1 MNNNIILDPFPQT
14 WVLLKEVVKTCV
26 KIVKDRLEKI
36 WKR

>member
-1 MNNNIILDPFPQT
+1 MKNIILTDPCTPV
-14 WVLLKEVVKTCV
+14 WVLVKEVVKTYV

>member
-1 MNNNIILDPFPQT
+1 MKNNILIDPFPQT
-14 WVLLKEVVKTCV
+14 WVLLKEVVKTYV